1 MDEEI
6 TNAEV
11 IDAIKARANK
21 SLVSVELFDV
31 YRGEGIEEGKKSMAY
46 RLTFTALDRTLSVEE
61 VDGYV
66 GKILNNLKQIGVQLR

>member
-1 MDEEI
+1 
-6 TNAEV
+6 
-11 IDAIKARANK
+11 
-21 SLVSVELFDV
+21 
-31 YRGEGIEEGKKSMAY
+31 MAY